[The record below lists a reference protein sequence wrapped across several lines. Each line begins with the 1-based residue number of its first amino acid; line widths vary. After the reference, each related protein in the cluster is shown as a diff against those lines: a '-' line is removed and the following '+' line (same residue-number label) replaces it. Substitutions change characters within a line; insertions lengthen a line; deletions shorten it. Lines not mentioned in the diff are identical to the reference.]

1 MTDAFDSQLLAACEQ
16 ERLDLIGAI
25 QPFGVLLGGDAGD
38 ARVHLAS
45 ADAQVWLGVP
55 QGPVPGQALGDLVPV
70 RLADFPA
77 ESGRKR
83 IMPGLMEGPKG
94 WLDAVLTNTGAG
106 WLLELEPLGAD
117 DPVQPLANPRL
128 GRLFQAPQS
137 EPDLG
142 GYSLVLAEAVRH
154 ATGYGRVMVYRFL
167 PDECGEVLAESGSD
181 PRPRYLGQRFPASDI
196 PRIARELYRLN
207 SHRQIPDIAAVPV
220 PIVSVRGRA
229 ADLTLSDLRAV
240 SPVHLEYLKN
250 MEVVASLS
258 FSIQVAGALWGLVA
272 CHHAS
277 PRFLSV
283 PVRAHCVEL
292 THSFALGV
300 GSFLANQRLRRVAG
314 LEGRLATLVGLVQD
328 AESGARPFA
337 LLGPAML
344 DLFQAEGA
352 ALVDSQGVHAFGA
365 APAESEIAA
374 IDRWVLGQGGEG
386 VLATDRLGAQS
397 GLTLDQARAAGAL
410 AVRAPVRAATGA
422 RVSAEGPTDRRLY
435 WFRPEL
441 PRTVRWAGNP
451 RKPVGVD
458 PATGILNP
466 RRSFAEWVETARGC
480 SAPWDELDLM
490 GARMLRLAL
499 LKGRGRAG

>member
-1 MTDAFDSQLLAACEQ
+1 MGASLMQPCRVYEEGLRVVKYFQR
-16 ERLDLIGAI
+16 EREWEREREREWERER
-25 QPFGVLLGGDAGD
+25 
-38 ARVHLAS
+38 ARAL
-45 ADAQVWLGVP
+45 
-55 QGPVPGQALGDLVPV
+55 GQALGALVPV
-70 RLADFPA
+70 RLADFPP
-77 ESGRKR
+77 EPGRRR
-83 IMPGLMEGPKG
+83 IMPGLMESPKG
-94 WLDAVLTNTGAG
+94 WLDAVLTNTGSG

-117 DPVQPLANPRL
+117 DPVQPLANPLL

-137 EPDLG
+137 ESDLG
-142 GYSLVLAEAVRH
+142 GYALALAEAVRY

-167 PDECGEVLAESGSD
+167 PDDCGEVMAESGTD
-181 PRPRYLGQRFPASDI
+181 PQPRYLGQRFPASDI
-196 PRIARELYRLN
+196 PRIARDLYRIN
-207 SHRQIPDIAAVPV
+207 THRQIPDVAAVPV
-220 PIVSVRGRA
+220 PIVSLRGRE

-250 MEVVASLS
+250 MEAVASLS

-272 CHHAS
+272 CHHPS

-300 GSFLANQRLRRVAG
+300 GSYLANQRLRRVAG

-328 AESGARPFA
+328 AESGARPLS
-337 LLGPAML
+337 LLEPAML

-374 IDRWVLGQGGEG
+374 IDRWVLGLGGEG
-386 VLATDRLGAQS
+386 VLATDRLGGES
-397 GLTLDQARAAGAL
+397 GLALDPARAAGAL
-410 AVRAPVRAATGA
+410 AVRAPQRTPARIQAGTRVPGA
-422 RVSAEGPTDRRLY
+422 DSPDRRLY

-441 PRTVRWAGNP
+441 PRTVRWAGDP

-499 LKGRGRAG
+499 LKGRGQAG